1 MDDPITSCGIYE
13 FCQLIEYLIFDI
25 QHLETEVVKTRYELS
40 RYLPDQ
46 QGELL
51 RGEILSDL
59 GGRYSDH
66 PAYAAYIGLFHDDFD
81 PMDSDEWLHHIIQVA
96 QGNSSNKY

>member
-46 QGELL
+46 
-51 RGEILSDL
+51 I
-59 GGRYSDH
+59 GRAH
-66 PAYAAYIGLFHDDFD
+66 
-81 PMDSDEWLHHIIQVA
+81 V
-96 QGNSSNKY
+96 